1 VTVFGMVQHGKL
13 KDVRIVTY
21 RNGMSK
27 GIAYVEYE
35 NEVRIINSM

>member
-1 VTVFGMVQHGKL
+1 VLFTLQHGEV

-27 GIAYVEYE
+27 GLAYIEYAD
-35 NEVRIINSM
+35 EVRIINNT